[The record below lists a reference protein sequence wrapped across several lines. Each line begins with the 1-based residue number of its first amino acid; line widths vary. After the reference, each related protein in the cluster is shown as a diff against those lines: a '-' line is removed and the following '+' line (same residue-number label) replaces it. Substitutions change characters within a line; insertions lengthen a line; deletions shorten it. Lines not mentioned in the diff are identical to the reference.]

1 MNELIK
7 NRLSNTKINWENHPF
22 PYAIIDNFLPDEVF
36 KKITDGLQDVNKF
49 QDLKKK
55 FSSHVELNKKV
66 YGDSDLN
73 EVLKMPINILGGSL
87 VKNYIEKYF
96 EGEKLISL
104 CDWPDYAGYF
114 PFHSMTN
121 GGILGSHVD
130 HSHSKNGDIHIG
142 NAIFYVSPKWENSWG
157 GETLL
162 FDSSGFKILKSIE
175 PAPNRL
181 ILFIHSAT
189 SFHGVNKVSSPNEIN
204 RSTYYMDYYVK
215 ENSLSKINQVLKKK
229 CEKKPV
235 YSFHSTSFVPFFPLG
250 FKSFKIKSLFMK
262 NTYPYLKTFLK
273 YLISRFLLSYKFS
286 KFVKEK
292 SSA

>member
-7 NRLSNTKINWENHPF
+7 NKIRSTQVNWENYPF
-22 PYAIIDNFLPDEVF
+22 PHAIIDNFLPDDIF
-36 KKITDGLQDVNKF
+36 KKITDDLKNVNKF

-55 FSSHVELNKKV
+55 FSSHVEFNKKV
-66 YGDSDLN
+66 YGDDDLN

-87 VKNYIEKYF
+87 VKDLLGKYF
-96 EGEKLISL
+96 EGEELISL
-104 CDWPDYAGYF
+104 CDWPDYAGYY
-114 PFHSMTN
+114 PFHSMTS

-130 HSHSKNGDIHIG
+130 HSHSKDGDIHVG

-162 FDSSGFKILKSIE
+162 FDSSGLKIIESIA
-175 PAPNRL
+175 PVPNRL
-181 ILFIHSAT
+181 TLFVHSAT
-189 SFHGVNKVSSPNEIN
+189 SFHGVNKILSPNEIN
-204 RSTYYMDYYVK
+204 RSTYYMDFYVK
-215 ENSLSKINQVLKKK
+215 ENSLSKITQVLKNK

-262 NTYPYLKTFLK
+262 NTYPYLKTFFK
-273 YLISRFLLSYKFS
+273 YLISRFLLSYNFS
-286 KFVKEK
+286 KFFRGTKT
-292 SSA
+292 